1 MTPSLKSKVR
11 ADGETEFSAFGML
24 QALMKGRA
32 RSNIKRYRE
41 KYWEAEGEGWSNKIK
56 IEIGHIQKYLGR
68 FTVVLSG

>member
-32 RSNIKRYRE
+32 RSNIKRHRE

-56 IEIGHIQKYLGR
+56 I
-68 FTVVLSG
+68 

>member
-1 MTPSLKSKVR
+1 MTPSLKSKAR

-32 RSNIKRYRE
+32 RSNIKRHRE

-56 IEIGHIQKYLGR
+56 I
-68 FTVVLSG
+68 